1 MATNFVGKIDFQS
14 TPCNIRQGGA
24 SGIRQEGKLLR
35 RAQANKLPDSMTQ
48 SNQLSNNL
56 TIINR
61 QLEGQPGRLQSG
73 FALHPVLDAKHAS
86 YALHG
91 CGLLLDISPFRGLCV
106 CISIGEGHRSKVTT
120 T

>member
-1 MATNFVGKIDFQS
+1 LQVGRTLAADKISVVIFFDPSRDAAVATNFVGKIDFQS
-14 TPCNIRQGGA
+14 TPCDIRQGGA

-61 QLEGQPGRLQSG
+61 QLEG
-73 FALHPVLDAKHAS
+73 
-86 YALHG
+86 
-91 CGLLLDISPFRGLCV
+91 
-106 CISIGEGHRSKVTT
+106 
-120 T
+120 